1 MRTRHRASDGTY
13 GVPRITAELRETGEV
28 VNHKRVARI
37 MQTIGPAG
45 LRLRRRH
52 RTTVPDPAAAK
63 APDLIGCD
71 LSTGPN
77 QLWAA
82 DMSYVRTWTHL
93 DAPGRTLDAPGDG
106 TVAAPDQ
113 AGFRPHSSQRPQGA
127 IPIHSVYRRLAL
139 TAQG

>member
-93 DAPGRTLDAPGDG
+93 DAPWTHLEMALWRRRIKLDSGLIHRNDRRAQYLSIRY
-106 TVAAPDQ
+106 T
-113 AGFRPHSSQRPQGA
+113 AGSP
-127 IPIHSVYRRLAL
+127 
-139 TAQG
+139 